1 MSVHRDVAEC
11 RRAEQALRESQELL
25 QDYLENANDMIQ
37 SVSPEGHLLYINRKW
52 REALGYS
59 EQDLARMTVLDIVSQ
74 DCKAEYQYALQ
85 RALSGEKIDDMESV
99 LLARDGSSIFV
110 RGSLSPRIE
119 NGKVVAVRAIL
130 SDVTQH
136 KRAEDALIRASEEV
150 ARSVAELSE
159 RTREITLLSDM
170 GDLLQSCQE
179 AEEAYRVIS
188 YSMPQLLPA
197 VCGAVCVATS
207 SENILE
213 TVAMWGESR
222 VTERMFHLEDCWALR
237 RGRMHFVQDRDAVL
251 RCKHLGLAKPTQYL
265 CVPLT
270 AQGEVLGVLHLQSNP
285 SGSDRDA
292 EVNLLPSSAP
302 RLAVTIAD
310 RISLAL
316 ASIKL
321 HEGLRQQTIR
331 DPLTSLF
338 NRRYMQESL
347 DREVRRAVR
356 SKRPLGIVMLDIDH
370 FKNFN
375 DSFGHH
381 AGDLMLREFGKL
393 LTIHVRG
400 EDIICRYGGEE
411 FVLILPEASLEATRL
426 RAEELRKAAS
436 LLKLESQGQYLGG
449 VTISIGV
456 AGFPDHGESAESIMR
471 AVDQALYRAKA
482 EGRDRVVVARGIKDR
497 PTLTQMPNRS

>member
-1 MSVHRDVAEC
+1 
-11 RRAEQALRESQELL
+11 
-25 QDYLENANDMIQ
+25 
-37 SVSPEGHLLYINRKW
+37 
-52 REALGYS
+52 
-59 EQDLARMTVLDIVSQ
+59 
-74 DCKAEYQYALQ
+74 
-85 RALSGEKIDDMESV
+85 
-99 LLARDGSSIFV
+99 
-110 RGSLSPRIE
+110 
-119 NGKVVAVRAIL
+119 
-130 SDVTQH
+130 
-136 KRAEDALIRASEEV
+136 
-150 ARSVAELSE
+150 
-159 RTREITLLSDM
+159 
-170 GDLLQSCQE
+170 
-179 AEEAYRVIS
+179 
-188 YSMPQLLPA
+188 
-197 VCGAVCVATS
+197 
-207 SENILE
+207 
-213 TVAMWGESR
+213 
-222 VTERMFHLEDCWALR
+222 
-237 RGRMHFVQDRDAVL
+237 
-251 RCKHLGLAKPTQYL
+251 
-265 CVPLT
+265 
-270 AQGEVLGVLHLQSNP
+270 
-285 SGSDRDA
+285 
-292 EVNLLPSSAP
+292 
-302 RLAVTIAD
+302 
-310 RISLAL
+310 LAL

>member
-1 MSVHRDVAEC
+1 M
-11 RRAEQALRESQELL
+11 
-25 QDYLENANDMIQ
+25 
-37 SVSPEGHLLYINRKW
+37 
-52 REALGYS
+52 GYS
-59 EQDLARMTVLDIVSQ
+59 EQDLSRITVLDIVSPE
-74 DCKAEYQYALQ
+74 CKADHQCALQ
-85 RALSGEKIDDMESV
+85 RVLSGETIEITESV
-99 LLARDGSSIFV
+99 LLARDGSSIV
-110 RGSLSPRIE
+110 VTGNLRPRIE

-136 KRAEDALIRASEEV
+136 KRAEDVLIKASEEV
-150 ARSVAELSE
+150 ARSVAELNA
-159 RTREITLLSDM
+159 RTQEITLLSEM

-179 AEEAYRVIS
+179 ADEAYRVIS
-188 YSMPQLLPA
+188 YSMPQLLPT
-197 VCGAVCVATS
+197 VSGAVCVTTS
-207 SENILE
+207 SKNILE
-213 TVAMWGESR
+213 TVAVWGVSHT
-222 VTERMFHLEDCWALR
+222 TERMFHLGDCWALR
-237 RGRMHFVQDRDAVL
+237 RGRMHFVQDRDSVM
-251 RCKHLGLAKPTQYL
+251 RCKHLGMAKPTQYL

-285 SGSDRDA
+285 SASGQNIEA
-292 EVNLLPSSAP
+292 QILPSSAP

-321 HEGLRQQTIR
+321 HEALRQQTIR

-381 AGDLMLREFGKL
+381 AGDIMLREFGKL

-411 FVLILPEASLEATRL
+411 FVLILPEASPEATRL
-426 RAEELRKAAS
+426 RAEELRKATP

-456 AGFPDHGESAESIMR
+456 AGFPDHGESAESLMR